1 MNICAVDDL
10 GRSGWLHARCDCEQT
25 STNLTVALRVTVE
38 LREIECFPYEESARS
53 FTANGH
59 AGLIRIAFEL
69 NVANLEKIFT
79 KH

>member
-1 MNICAVDDL
+1 MSESNGGFKNLRRITEVESL
-10 GRSGWLHARCDCEQT
+10 RQRT
-25 STNLTVALRVTVE
+25 SH
-38 LREIECFPYEESARS
+38 S